1 KHPRALREGRARA
14 RTCDQFSLD
23 LHRTAARPALLRTP
37 ETAPHRLPPALL
49 CALPA
54 RRRIGRPIGIHIG
67 ETRLRIAAIGR
78 TCCRFDDFDV
88 TFRQLVQETRGNR
101 RLPKPM
107 NAPVG
112 REIYFRPPLCP
123 RETDIGEAAFFLE
136 PRAARIVERSLMRK
150 QPFLPAR

>member
-23 LHRTAARPALLRTP
+23 LHRTAASPAFLRTP
-37 ETAPHRLPPALL
+37 GTTPRWLTPALL

-78 TCCRFDDFDV
+78 TRCRLDDFDV
-88 TFRQLVQETRGNR
+88 VFRQFSQEPQR
-101 RLPKPM
+101 
-107 NAPVG
+107 
-112 REIYFRPPLCP
+112 
-123 RETDIGEAAFFLE
+123 
-136 PRAARIVERSLMRK
+136 
-150 QPFLPAR
+150 